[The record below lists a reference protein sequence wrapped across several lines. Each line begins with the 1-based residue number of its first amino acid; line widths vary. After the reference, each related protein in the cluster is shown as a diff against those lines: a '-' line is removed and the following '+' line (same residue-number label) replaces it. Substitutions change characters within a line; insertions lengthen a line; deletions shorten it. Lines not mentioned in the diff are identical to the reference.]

1 MQFLILLTSFEGS
14 GFSRGYDRS
23 CFSLTGDKDTDS
35 EREILQYSIVDDE
48 RASTR
53 GRRSSRIDVPL
64 TPPLSCIRFNIA

>member
-14 GFSRGYDRS
+14 GFSNGYDGS
-23 CFSLTGDKDTDS
+23 CFSLAGDKDTDS
-35 EREILQYSIVDDE
+35 KEILQYSIVDDE